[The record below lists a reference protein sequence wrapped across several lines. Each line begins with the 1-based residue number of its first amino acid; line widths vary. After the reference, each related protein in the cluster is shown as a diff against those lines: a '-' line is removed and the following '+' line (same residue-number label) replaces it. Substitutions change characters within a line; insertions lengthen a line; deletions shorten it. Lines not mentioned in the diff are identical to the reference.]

1 MTETDTNDEL
11 GELPCWDL
19 SDLYAGR
26 EAEALSADLDEA
38 ERAAEDLA
46 GRYRGRLAEIEGAGL
61 AALLDAYEAL
71 ADTLGRVMSYAYL
84 EYAGDVSDPEAGQ
97 FLQTMQERVN
107 GIGTTTLFITLELN
121 RIDDDVL
128 GRPR

>member
-1 MTETDTNDEL
+1 MTETATNDGL
-11 GELPCWDL
+11 GDLPCWDL

-46 GRYRGRLAEIEGAGL
+46 GRYRGRLAEIDGAGL

-71 ADTLGRVMSYAYL
+71 ADTLGRITVKQHPMIPGDPTDLTQGIECPDFIVSRHQGNQHRVFAY
-84 EYAGDVSDPEAGQ
+84 
-97 FLQTMQERVN
+97 
-107 GIGTTTLFITLELN
+107 
-121 RIDDDVL
+121 
-128 GRPR
+128 